1 MAGYGFYQLLEHNEG
16 LVQLGLIS
24 FVAVAQF
31 LPGIC
36 GVLFWRRATRAG
48 FIAGLLGG
56 IGVWGVTLMAPLLA
70 SSGIILSH
78 VQTFQPPMGEDK
90 WTYATFW
97 SLAINSV
104 LFVAFSLLFRQRE
117 SERDAAHACCRDSLV
132 PPPGKVMASSVSQ
145 FKDQLA
151 RVIGEETAIK
161 EVNRALDDLGM
172 RQAEKRDTELRRLR
186 EQIERN
192 LSGLLGPQ
200 LAHIIVTQRLELMEG
215 GKTILSGTISYVE
228 QRLEESRTRLR
239 GLAAELD
246 LLHRY
251 HRQILLDLPLGACA
265 LSPQHEVLFWNH
277 AMEVVSG
284 LKALNI
290 VGNHIKE
297 IPSPWGPA
305 LNRFALTND
314 HSVHRMQIQD
324 EERPRWLNLHK
335 AIIIEPSDPLA
346 EHSEPKAG
354 VVMLVEDLTELE
366 TLEAELVHSER
377 LASVG
382 RLAAGV
388 AHEIGNP
395 VTGIASLAQNLR
407 DESDPAEVR
416 LSVQQILE
424 QTQRI
429 TSIVQSL
436 MTYSHSGDESR
447 DREAFDLCSIV
458 EEAVQLVR
466 LSHRGKQM
474 DYALSCPDSLM
485 VVGERQRLLQVVVN
499 LLTNAHDAS
508 EPGAQVQINVTPGN
522 DGVTLVIK
530 DQGKGITKQNIEHI
544 FEPFFTTKSPGEG
557 TGLGLSLVYKI
568 VQDHGGRVSVDSKV
582 DIGTRMAVWLPRSDL
597 ATTAC

>member
-1 MAGYGFYQLLEHNEG
+1 
-16 LVQLGLIS
+16 
-24 FVAVAQF
+24 
-31 LPGIC
+31 
-36 GVLFWRRATRAG
+36 
-48 FIAGLLGG
+48 
-56 IGVWGVTLMAPLLA
+56 
-70 SSGIILSH
+70 
-78 VQTFQPPMGEDK
+78 
-90 WTYATFW
+90 
-97 SLAINSV
+97 
-104 LFVAFSLLFRQRE
+104 
-117 SERDAAHACCRDSLV
+117 
-132 PPPGKVMASSVSQ
+132 
-145 FKDQLA
+145 
-151 RVIGEETAIK
+151 
-161 EVNRALDDLGM
+161 
-172 RQAEKRDTELRRLR
+172 
-186 EQIERN
+186 
-192 LSGLLGPQ
+192 
-200 LAHIIVTQRLELMEG
+200 
-215 GKTILSGTISYVE
+215 
-228 QRLEESRTRLR
+228 
-239 GLAAELD
+239 
-246 LLHRY
+246 
-251 HRQILLDLPLGACA
+251 
-265 LSPQHEVLFWNH
+265 
-277 AMEVVSG
+277 
-284 LKALNI
+284 
-290 VGNHIKE
+290 
-297 IPSPWGPA
+297 
-305 LNRFALTND
+305 
-314 HSVHRMQIQD
+314 
-324 EERPRWLNLHK
+324 LNLHK